1 MNYTGYIY
9 VFRICAFTH
18 TQVVT
23 INFKKGVGVC
33 EGLIGGK
40 EKGREVIILK
50 SQKTKNLKIA

>member
-50 SQKTKNLKIA
+50 SQKNKKP